1 MPAGQTLDQLVTALR
16 AEIGDSTNLSMGA
29 QALPGLQ
36 QTLRR
41 VQETYYADFNWPHL
55 RVFREQAMQAG
66 ERYYTFHNDVDF
78 ERIYGVW
85 ARDSDATNPHWRPID
100 YGITPED
107 YNLFNSDA
115 GVTDYYIR
123 KWNHYEGNQF
133 EVWPVPVAAGAIRFR
148 AMKTLAPLVAG
159 TDKCDLDGTLLV
171 LMAAAEMLA
180 RGKTQD
186 APIKLQMATSHY
198 NRLKGR
204 FQKSETFVMGGG
216 SPTGHRL
223 RSSVYAMTSGAPA
236 PSAPPAT
243 VNPTP
248 PPYTPPSVWV

>member
-1 MPAGQTLDQLVTALR
+1 MPAGQTLDQLVLALR
-16 AEIGDSTNLSMGA
+16 AEIGDSTNLSMGV
-29 QALPGLQ
+29 QAMPGLQ

-55 RVFREQAMQAG
+55 RVFREQEMQAG
-66 ERYYTFHNDVDF
+66 ERYYTFPADVDF

-85 ARDSDATNPHWRPID
+85 ARDSDATNPHWRPIN

-133 EVWPVPVAAGAIRFR
+133 EVWPTPSAAGAIRFR
-148 AMKTLAPLVAG
+148 AMKTLSPLVAG

-180 RGKTQD
+180 RAKTQD

-223 RSSVYAMTSGAPA
+223 RSSAYAMPQSG
-236 PSAPPAT
+236 ST
-243 VNPTP
+243 QIP
-248 PPYTPPSVWV
+248 PPPLPIYIPPIVA